1 MSHWGPTYSEIR
13 SSEAR
18 RKEQDPTA
26 EEVVAAVLR
35 AIIGAPQKTYSL
47 YGSSSGNAFLTV
59 SPSSHAEEL
68 RTTILADVKASLY
81 GLNAYEYPTEGAD
94 Q

>member
-1 MSHWGPTYSEIR
+1 MSHWGPTYGEIVGAER
-13 SSEAR
+13 R
-18 RKEQDPTA
+18 RKEHEPTA

-68 RTTILADVKASLY
+68 RATILSDVKASLH

-94 Q
+94 K